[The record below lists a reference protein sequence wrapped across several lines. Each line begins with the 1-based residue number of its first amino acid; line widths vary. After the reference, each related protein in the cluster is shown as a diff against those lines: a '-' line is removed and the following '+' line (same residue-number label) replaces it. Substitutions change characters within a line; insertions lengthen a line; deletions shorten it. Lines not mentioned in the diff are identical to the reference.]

1 MLSEMSVHEDHVHV
15 LMQINPCESVAEV
28 VKKLKGGTSRIIR
41 SEFPEMEEF
50 LWGDSFWAD
59 GYFAE
64 TVGQVDELVIRKYS
78 KDQQR

>member
-1 MLSEMSVHEDHVHV
+1 MLSEMSVREDHVHV

-50 LWGDSFWAD
+50 L
-59 GYFAE
+59 Y
-64 TVGQVDELVIRKYS
+64 
-78 KDQQR
+78 